1 MTYTKE
7 DLIEAQRQVDST
19 LRKLHQVVLTLEAK
33 PDPSRCRSQITL
45 ARRRIRAFGLAAELI
60 EREMTHLPAEKE
72 SP

>member
-7 DLIEAQRQVDST
+7 DLIEAQRQIDST

-33 PDPSRCRSQITL
+33 PDPTRCRSQITL
-45 ARRRIRAFGLAAELI
+45 ARRRIRAFGIAAELI
-60 EREMTHLPAEKE
+60 GREMEHLSSEKE

>member
-7 DLIEAQRQVDST
+7 DLIEAQRQIDST
-19 LRKLHQVVLTLEAK
+19 LRKLYQVVLTLEAK

-45 ARRRIRAFGLAAELI
+45 ARRRIRAFGIAAELI
-60 EREMTHLPAEKE
+60 RREMTHLSAEKE

>member
-7 DLIEAQRQVDST
+7 DLIEAQRQIDST

-45 ARRRIRAFGLAAELI
+45 ARRRIHAFGIAAELI
-60 EREMTHLPAEKE
+60 GRELTHLSAEKE